1 MGKTHPSLLY
11 LFFDSR
17 IGTTLLLLQCLEP
30 ILLDVDSKNDQKA
43 ALASKSHY
51 IYLLLELCASDEFQI
66 SDCALQI
73 FNKYKQKHPDIFE
86 IHLNRYD
93 STYRHVGDKSNGD
106 KNIDD
111 KTFLVLCQNYYEN
124 FAKLNIIQNLVM
136 FYLCLLIRLVMTHSN
151 L

>member
-1 MGKTHPSLLY
+1 MRR
-11 LFFDSR
+11 LFLTSGQDAPLFTLFVFDSR

-51 IYLLLELCASDEFQI
+51 IYLLLELCASNEFQI

-86 IHLNRYD
+86 IHLNRYE
-93 STYRHVGDKSNGD
+93 SYGMIVHIVMSVTKVMVTK
-106 KNIDD
+106 ILM
-111 KTFLVLCQNYYEN
+111 TN
-124 FAKLNIIQNLVM
+124 F
-136 FYLCLLIRLVMTHSN
+136 F
-151 L
+151 

>member
-1 MGKTHPSLLY
+1 MTMGKTHPSLLY

-30 ILLDVDSKNDQKA
+30 ILLDTDSKNDQKA

-86 IHLNRYD
+86 IHLNRYE
-93 STYRHVGDKSNGD
+93 SYRMTVHIVMSVTKVMVT
-106 KNIDD
+106 KILM
-111 KTFLVLCQNYYEN
+111 T
-124 FAKLNIIQNLVM
+124 KL
-136 FYLCLLIRLVMTHSN
+136 F
-151 L
+151 

>member
-1 MGKTHPSLLY
+1 MTMGKTHPSLLY
-11 LFFDSR
+11 LLFDFR

-51 IYLLLELCASDEFQI
+51 IYLLLEHCASDEFQI

-86 IHLNRYD
+86 IHLNRYE
-93 STYRHVGDKSNGD
+93 SYRMTEHNVM
-106 KNIDD
+106 
-111 KTFLVLCQNYYEN
+111 LVTKVMVT
-124 FAKLNIIQNLVM
+124 KLL
-136 FYLCLLIRLVMTHSN
+136 MTKLS
-151 L
+151 